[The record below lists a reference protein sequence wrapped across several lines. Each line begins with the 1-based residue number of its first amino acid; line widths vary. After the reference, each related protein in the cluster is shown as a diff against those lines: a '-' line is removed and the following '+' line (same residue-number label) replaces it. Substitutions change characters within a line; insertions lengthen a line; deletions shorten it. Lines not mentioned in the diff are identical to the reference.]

1 MLKSKS
7 KSEKVWIEPI
17 VERHSKTIK
26 YVIRSG
32 NDKDEIKRARQGTR
46 VGKKQAFRCLLSDS
60 PIPYSYIQKAAQLRQ
75 MTYTLIAVVADGS
88 PGRIYLEK
96 SDEHENASKSARS
109 SWKPEMPLDKSVTN
123 VVSYGMEEIGDLF
136 TARQLEVLNTLS
148 ECINKVRSEI
158 EHDAKKVGLKDDNVP
173 LSAGGRGAKAYSEAV
188 CVYLQFA
195 LDRCAD
201 FSNKCARWNPSNE
214 KVMNLFSRQAIP
226 MTWDFGEVN
235 ILADVVGGFA
245 PACSFISK
253 CIEKII
259 PASAGSIK
267 SHDAQTVE
275 YPTNVAIS
283 TDPPYYDNIMYAEL
297 SDFFFA
303 WQKRTLGDIYPNL
316 FATVATPKCEQI
328 VANKHL
334 QGSSDDADK
343 FFLEGMKK
351 TIENFYSQANSD
363 LPVTIYY
370 AYKQSEADDS
380 GISSKGWAT
389 FLQAVVDAGYSVVG
403 TWPVRSE
410 QAYRMVAAGKNA
422 LASSV
427 VLVCRKR
434 NTEGQDITR
443 AEFRSLLQKELPS
456 AIAKLQAANI
466 APADMPQSSIGPGMG
481 VFSRYNAV
489 LESSDDV
496 MTVKT
501 ALQMINEELDA
512 FLGNLVGDID
522 NETRF
527 ATTWFE
533 QYGLES
539 GEYGTAQL
547 IAQAK
552 GTTVEA
558 VAHAKIVRSVAG
570 KVRLLQQS
578 EFPRDWS
585 PIEDTHSTI
594 WTNLHYLIR
603 AMEDGDESA
612 ARFLKGISSEKE
624 GPVKD
629 LAYYMYD
636 LAATKRGN
644 ASEATHYN
652 SLIAIW
658 THLKGLQVSTVDVE
672 AHQKKLI

>member
-1 MLKSKS
+1 
-7 KSEKVWIEPI
+7 
-17 VERHSKTIK
+17 
-26 YVIRSG
+26 
-32 NDKDEIKRARQGTR
+32 
-46 VGKKQAFRCLLSDS
+46 
-60 PIPYSYIQKAAQLRQ
+60 

-96 SDEHENASKSARS
+96 ADEHENASKSSRS
-109 SWKPEMPLDKSVTN
+109 SWKPEVPLDKSVTN

-158 EHDAKKVGLKDDNVP
+158 EQSAKKAGLKNDNIS
-173 LSAGGRGAKAYSEAV
+173 LSDGGRGAKAYSEAV

-235 ILADVVGGFA
+235 ILADVVGGFG
-245 PACSFISK
+245 PACSFISR

-259 PASAGSIK
+259 PASAGSVK

-303 WQKRTLGDIYPNL
+303 WQKRTLGDIYSNL

-351 TIENFYSQANSD
+351 SIKNFYEQANSD

-389 FLQAVVDAGYSVVG
+389 FLQAVIDAGYSVVG
-403 TWPVRSE
+403 TWPIRSE
-410 QAYRMVAAGKNA
+410 QAYRMVGLGKNA

-434 NTEGQDITR
+434 DTESGDITR

-489 LESSDDV
+489 LESSDGA

-533 QYGLES
+533 QYGFES
-539 GEYGTAQL
+539 GDFGAAQL

-552 GTTVEA
+552 GTTVDA
-558 VAHAKIVRSVAG
+558 VANAKIAKSVAG
-570 KVRLLQQS
+570 KVRLLQQP
-578 EFPRDWS
+578 ELPRDWS
-585 PIEDTHSTI
+585 PIDDTHSTV

-624 GPVKD
+624 GLVRD

-644 ASEATHYN
+644 ASEATRYN
-652 SLIAIW
+652 SLIAVW
-658 THLKGLQVSTVDVE
+658 THLKGLQISTDDVE
-672 AHQKKLI
+672 VHQEKFI